1 MTYGE
6 VAEAVFL
13 CRPNR
18 FVAHCRLGDGTEV
31 IAHVP
36 NTGRCRELLV
46 PGVRVWLTDHLGAP
60 GGGGQRGVAH

>member
-46 PGVRVWLTDHLGAP
+46 PGISGSCTP
-60 GGGGQRGVAH
+60 